1 MLTLSL
7 WMRQTFFASLSMGS
21 ITEPFAIIADG
32 TNKVDKWEI
41 KCIVA
46 VDVLKNGIMEMKL
59 VTPIVTMIEDA
70 ESGGEEKITIEDFM
84 I

>member
-41 KCIVA
+41 KCIVPAA
-46 VDVLKNGIMEMKL
+46 VLQNGDMEM
-59 VTPIVTMIEDA
+59 T
-70 ESGGEEKITIEDFM
+70 
-84 I
+84 